1 MFEFFSLLISLS
13 SFTKFIKS
21 SFLATKSVSQ
31 LTSIAE
37 ILFSSPET
45 ATTPSF
51 ASLDIFFDAL
61 EIPLTRKISIALS
74 RSPPDSLIAKLQ
86 SLKPAPVAS
95 LSFFTF
101 SISLILI

>member
-1 MFEFFSLLISLS
+1 M
-13 SFTKFIKS
+13 KS

-31 LTSIAE
+31 FTSIAE
-37 ILFSSPET
+37 IFPSSPET
-45 ATTPSF
+45 ATTPSL

-61 EIPLTRKISIALS
+61 EIPFTLNISTALS
-74 RSPPDSLIAKLQ
+74 KSPPDSFIAKLQ

-95 LSFFTF
+95 LNFLTF